1 MTDDELEV
9 KNNLFPIPNMSN
21 LIQES
26 YFIYD
31 HSNFVG
37 KSFIT
42 QLNRF
47 ISIYGSIYG
56 FHEKKNYCRLSRLLK
71 QLNLK

>member
-1 MTDDELEV
+1 MTGDELEV

-56 FHEKKNYCRLSRLLK
+56 FHEKKITADCLVS
-71 QLNLK
+71 